1 MLMSLENKINGQ
13 LLWRLTFFFPRGE
26 LKAFWQASPLIE
38 GLVTKCDFYYFATFV
53 HTLSSVRNEKSKALC

>member
-1 MLMSLENKINGQ
+1 MTLNIFL
-13 LLWRLTFFFPRGE
+13 PRGE

-53 HTLSSVRNEKSKALC
+53 HTLSSVRSEKSKALC